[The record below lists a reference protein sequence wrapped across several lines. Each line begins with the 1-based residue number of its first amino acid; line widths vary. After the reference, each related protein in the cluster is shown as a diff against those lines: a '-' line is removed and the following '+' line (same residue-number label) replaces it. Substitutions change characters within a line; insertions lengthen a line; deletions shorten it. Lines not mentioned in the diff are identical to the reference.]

1 MTRIHG
7 SAPGKCI
14 LFGEHAVVYYRSALC
29 GVVDSLRIHCWI
41 VFAECNVD
49 EQDDCTEADGLEIT
63 AVPFQADREETVR
76 LDIQMLQ
83 TETIEWKGMI

>member
-1 MTRIHG
+1 MYSSVWRMTRIHG

-41 VFAECNVD
+41 VFTECSVD
-49 EQDDCTEADGLEIT
+49 
-63 AVPFQADREETVR
+63 
-76 LDIQMLQ
+76 
-83 TETIEWKGMI
+83 K